1 MNIMSKSKKA
11 KTACPNS
18 TTRNPMVNDVRE
30 RRLMKELQDITNNA
44 TTFTVD
50 LVNDN
55 LFEWHI
61 KLHTVDK
68 DSHLA
73 EGMRANNIGYILLN
87 MTFPDNFPFA
97 PPFVRVVAPIVEGGY
112 VLDGGALCLELLTPN
127 GWTAAY
133 TIEAIV
139 TQVGSALIKGNA
151 KIAKDGRKFSLK
163 AAQASYKSLIKTHE
177 KYGWVTPPK
186 AEG

>member
-1 MNIMSKSKKA
+1 MDSLLQKVSKARKCGEQK
-11 KTACPNS
+11 NL
-18 TTRNPMVNDVRE
+18 DVRQ
-30 RRLMKELQDITNNA
+30 RRLMKELTDVQKNA

-55 LFEWHI
+55 LYEWQV
-61 KLHTVDK
+61 KLHTVDP
-68 DSHLA
+68 DSNLA
-73 EGMRANNIGYILLN
+73 KGMKESNISHILLN
-87 MTFPDNFPFA
+87 MTFPDNFPFS
-97 PPFVRVVAPIVEGGY
+97 PPFLRVINPTLEGGY
-112 VLDGGALCLELLTPN
+112 VLDGGALCLGLLTPS

-133 TIEAIV
+133 TIEAVV

-151 KIAKDGRKFSLK
+151 KIVKDGRKFSLK
-163 AAQASYKSLIKTHE
+163 GAQASYKSLIKTHD

>member
-1 MNIMSKSKKA
+1 
-11 KTACPNS
+11 
-18 TTRNPMVNDVRE
+18 
-30 RRLMKELQDITNNA
+30 
-44 TTFTVD
+44 
-50 LVNDN
+50 
-55 LFEWHI
+55 
-61 KLHTVDK
+61 
-68 DSHLA
+68 
-73 EGMRANNIGYILLN
+73 MRFNNI
-87 MTFPDNFPFA
+87 PF
-97 PPFVRVVAPIVEGGY
+97 
-112 VLDGGALCLELLTPN
+112 LTKN
-127 GWTAAY
+127 YFQGWTAAY

>member
-1 MNIMSKSKKA
+1 MLI
-11 KTACPNS
+11 S
-18 TTRNPMVNDVRE
+18 TTLP
-30 RRLMKELQDITNNA
+30 LTHCKHSQ
-44 TTFTVD
+44 
-50 LVNDN
+50 
-55 LFEWHI
+55 I

-127 GWTAAY
+127 VS
-133 TIEAIV
+133 IC
-139 TQVGSALIKGNA
+139 
-151 KIAKDGRKFSLK
+151 
-163 AAQASYKSLIKTHE
+163 
-177 KYGWVTPPK
+177 
-186 AEG
+186 